1 MSAQQTNQPPVRKTV
16 TSTSL
21 AAILMMVGLLLSKMT
36 GQLREILIAPIFG
49 FGTISDAYIMGFQI
63 PDLFYQLLVG
73 GAIQAA
79 ITPTL
84 AAAIEKRE
92 VRKGWR
98 SVSIF
103 INITSAAVLLAVVI
117 GELLA
122 PVLIPLFYG
131 KSDPGTIELAIQV
144 TRALFPQVFFM
155 MMAALCIGILNAY
168 KKFGSTSFGPSVYN
182 VCVILAM
189 VMLGEASGIGAIR
202 VAAGVMLAA
211 CVYFVMQFMQARQE
225 LKHYTLSFDY
235 HDSGFRKL
243 LKLAVPT
250 LISGSIIQIN
260 MIILTSFAG
269 QYVGEGAVTA
279 LRYASTTWQL
289 PYGIFAVAVGIV
301 MMPSLAGFHAVH
313 DYEGSRRL
321 FVRSMRS
328 VLFIIIPSA
337 ALFLVMRQDVVRA
350 IFQWGSSVTERNVEA
365 TAAILGWYCLAMIA
379 QAVVFLVNQAFYARK
394 MTKVALLNGLITLVL
409 NALLCWFF
417 FTILPGN
424 ISNLSLAYAIT
435 SIVSAALL
443 YTLYCRSL
451 PAAAPRRIL
460 PFIVRTLGCV
470 LVLLLVV
477 LALNS
482 LPVVPAGKLLQLLW
496 FGLRALIGFTA
507 FFIASIALKMP
518 EAEQIQNKIHNIF
531 HREAKLS

>member
-1 MSAQQTNQPPVRKTV
+1 MSARRTG

-21 AAILMMVGLLLSKMT
+21 AAILMMVGLLLSKVT

-49 FGTISDAYIMGFQI
+49 GLGTISDAYIMGFQI

-73 GAIQAA
+73 GAIQAT

-92 VRKGWR
+92 ERKGWR

-103 INITSAAVLLAVVI
+103 INITCAAVLLAVLI

-122 PVLIPLFYG
+122 PILIPLFYVN
-131 KSDPGTIELAIQV
+131 SDPQTIELTIQV
-144 TRALFPQVFFM
+144 TQALFPQVFFM

-168 KKFGSTSFGPSVYN
+168 KKFGSTSFGPSIYN
-182 VCVILAM
+182 ICVILAM
-189 VMLGEASGIGAIR
+189 VLLGEASGIGAIR

-225 LKHYTLSFDY
+225 LKNYTLSFDY
-235 HDSGFRKL
+235 HDSGFHKL

-269 QYVGEGAVTA
+269 QYAGDGAVTA

-301 MMPSLAGFHAVH
+301 MMPSLAGFHAIR

-321 FVRSMRS
+321 LVRSLRS
-328 VLFIIIPSA
+328 VLFIIMPSA
-337 ALFLVMRQDVVRA
+337 ALFLTMRQDLVRA
-350 IFQWGSSVTERNVEA
+350 IFQWGSSVTEQNVNT
-365 TAAILGWYCLAMIA
+365 TASILSWYCLAMIA

-394 MTKVALLNGLITLVL
+394 MTKIALLNGLITLVL
-409 NALLCWFF
+409 NALLCWLFF
-417 FTILPGN
+417 SILPGDVA
-424 ISNLSLAYAIT
+424 NLSLAYAIT
-435 SIVSAALL
+435 SCVSAVLL

-451 PAAAPRRIL
+451 PAAAPRRIW
-460 PFIVRTLGCV
+460 PFIVKALGCV
-470 LVLLLVV
+470 LVLMLVV
-477 LALNS
+477 LALNA
-482 LPVVPAGKLLQLLW
+482 LPIMPAGKLLQLLW
-496 FGLRALIGFTA
+496 LGFRALAGIA
-507 FFIASIALKMP
+507 VFFISSIALKMP
-518 EAEQIQNKIHNIF
+518 KAEQIQYKISSLLRRNAG
-531 HREAKLS
+531 RS